1 MNGDLL
7 DMARPALLSEILH
20 LPAAERLRLVE
31 DIWDSLGASTSD
43 VPMPE
48 WHRDELDR
56 RLTDPTEQ
64 ATVSADELKKRLP

>member
-1 MNGDLL
+1 MT
-7 DMARPALLSEILH
+7 RPALLNEILH

-43 VPMPE
+43 VPVPN
-48 WHRDELDR
+48 WHQDELDR

-64 ATVSADELKKRLP
+64 ATVSADEIKKRLP